1 MITKLLRRNPHSRIT
16 AQKALKHK
24 WFKYVFDDN
33 NDQVNRGM
41 LTRLTNFK
49 GESTLKRAGLDM
61 LVGMISQDEIRD
73 LKAQFIAMD
82 KGGDGT
88 IEVGELAPI
97 LKKSGLKMKDE

>member
-1 MITKLLRRNPHSRIT
+1 
-16 AQKALKHK
+16 
-24 WFKYVFDDN
+24 
-33 NDQVNRGM
+33 
-41 LTRLTNFK
+41 
-49 GESTLKRAGLDM
+49 M

-88 IEVGELAPI
+88 IEVAELAPI

>member
-1 MITKLLRRNPHSRIT
+1 
-16 AQKALKHK
+16 
-24 WFKYVFDDN
+24 
-33 NDQVNRGM
+33 M

-61 LVGMISQDEIRD
+61 LVGMISQDEISD

-88 IEVGELAPI
+88 IDVNELAPI
-97 LKKSGLKMKDE
+97 LKKSGLKMKEE

>member
-1 MITKLLRRNPHSRIT
+1 
-16 AQKALKHK
+16 
-24 WFKYVFDDN
+24 
-33 NDQVNRGM
+33 M

-88 IEVGELAPI
+88 IEVAELAPI